1 MVHLNKL
8 KTLDDTLSQLE
19 QQADKLQETSNAYE
33 KLTLLVQSYE
43 EIKVKFGKNNQV
55 LEQFADK
62 QLDSLKNFINTQ
74 EKSFGDFIIG
84 QETTRGEFKK
94 TLAEIE
100 YSNVENQEILR
111 TINVRTRKAL
121 IGEIDQLR
129 VANKGFYI
137 DMEQSLRIKLTEN
150 ESAVKSLIETGQ
162 EKQKEILIQELNR
175 QNKQIF
181 DRQKNMTT
189 ILYVIGVLLFFLLI
203 GLVYTLFV

>member
-33 KLTLLVQSYE
+33 KLTLLVESYE

-137 DMEQSLRIKLTEN
+137 DMEQSLRIKLAEN